1 MRLFAAVDLDSAA
14 LRVAAAVAEGITRQ
28 LSHGNSAGGLRW
40 VLPSHLHI
48 TLRFLGETSY
58 EQADSIRL
66 ALQPPWESE
75 TLLAGFTGLNLF
87 LLVGRPRVVGLGI
100 DRGQDQLAALKAEL
114 DRRLGSVGLAPS
126 ARPFLAH
133 LILGRIGRKLRGS
146 GSDVR
151 ELVSAYRLH
160 SARWLVDHFT
170 LYESRLSHSWAS
182 YYELESI
189 SLRPASGKRIT
200 WR

>member
-14 LRVAAAVAEGITRQ
+14 RRVAAAVAEGITRQ
-28 LSHGNSAGGLRW
+28 LSHGNSADALRW

-58 EQADSIRL
+58 EQVDSIRL

-75 TLLAGFTGLNLF
+75 TFLAAFAGLNLF
-87 LLVGRPRVVGLGI
+87 PLAGRPRVVGLGI

-133 LILGRIGRKLRGS
+133 LTLGRIGRKLRGS

-151 ELVSAYRLH
+151 ELSPPIGCTR
-160 SARWLVDHFT
+160 RDG
-170 LYESRLSHSWAS
+170 LSI
-182 YYELESI
+182 I
-189 SLRPASGKRIT
+189 SLCMRAGCLIAGRATMSSNLSR
-200 WR
+200 